1 MDIFL
6 CRQDVLTNEIRN
18 IVVELKHPAVKL
30 GESELAQVKKYM
42 NVIMN
47 EPQFNG
53 NNMSWE
59 FYLVGADFNS
69 KGEIE
74 AALDNAKP
82 HGEKSLAFKTGQ
94 YKIFVKKWSEIIND
108 FEMKHKFLNDKL
120 QLERKLLN
128 EVHASADQALKS
140 ANTNTAAIQKQ
151 II

>member
-1 MDIFL
+1 
-6 CRQDVLTNEIRN
+6 
-18 IVVELKHPAVKL
+18 
-30 GESELAQVKKYM
+30 
-42 NVIMN
+42 MN

-128 EVHASADQALKS
+128 EVHESAGQAVRS